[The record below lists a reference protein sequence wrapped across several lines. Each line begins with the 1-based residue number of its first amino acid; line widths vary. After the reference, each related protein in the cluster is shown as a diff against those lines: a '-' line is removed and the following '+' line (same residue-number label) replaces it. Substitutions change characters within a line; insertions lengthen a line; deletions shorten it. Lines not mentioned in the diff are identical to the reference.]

1 MSALIKRVQG
11 EFENFKKDVIEN
23 NPPED
28 VFAMAYEICWRKE
41 ILYAIENIELTGE
54 QETALLATKGNLSWF
69 FYDEWLCNSETS
81 IDDLYSMIIDFANE
95 CIEGE
100 SYNAI

>member
-1 MSALIKRVQG
+1 MSQLIERVQG

-28 VFAMAYEICWRKE
+28 IFEMAYEICWRKE
-41 ILYAIENIELTGE
+41 ILQAIENIELTGE
-54 QETALLATKGNLSWF
+54 QETALLETKGSLLWLL
-69 FYDEWLCNSETS
+69 YDEWLCSSETS
-81 IDDLYSMIIDFANE
+81 IDDLYRMIRDFANE

-100 SYNAI
+100 S